1 MVPLTPLESEVL
13 GLMSWDS
20 YHLGEIVSVV
30 RGADPLHDDFGV
42 YRTLVALLESWIA
55 RGWLTLA
62 SRPTFP
68 TVLPSV
74 EQVVP
79 YLEQYGV
86 QAIAEESDIA
96 LPELE
101 LTEQAFRDVEWL
113 RGVV

>member
-1 MVPLTPLESEVL
+1 MIPLTPLESEVL

-30 RGADPLHDDFGV
+30 RGADALQDEFSV
-42 YRTLVALLESWIA
+42 FRTLIALLESWIA
-55 RGWLTLA
+55 RGWLMLA
-62 SRPTFP
+62 ARPTFP
-68 TVLPSV
+68 AVVRSI

-79 YLEQYGV
+79 YLEQHGV
-86 QAIAEESDIA
+86 QAIAEESDLA